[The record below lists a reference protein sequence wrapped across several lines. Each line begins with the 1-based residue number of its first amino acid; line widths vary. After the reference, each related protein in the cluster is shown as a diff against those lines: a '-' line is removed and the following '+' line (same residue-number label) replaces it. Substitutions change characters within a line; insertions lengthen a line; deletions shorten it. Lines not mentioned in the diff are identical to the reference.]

1 MVKVMNLKRIG
12 TIISREY
19 FIRVKKKSFIFIT
32 LLTPLFF
39 LLIMLVPSLIM
50 LSGGGEDEV
59 RKVVVLDNTTMLS
72 QYFHNEEK
80 IEYQLFDNQ
89 TTIDEL
95 KEQMDELEAFAIV
108 NIMPIEGSLDVK
120 VESFSKEAL
129 SVEIK
134 TKVESIIEDAI
145 EDIKLKSY
153 NIENLDQIIANI
165 NTNVSIRTYTIAEDG
180 TEKSESVEL
189 YMVLSYLLSF
199 LIYMFV
205 LLFGSMILRSVIEEK
220 SSRVVE
226 VIISSVKSF
235 ELMMGKIIGVAL
247 VALTQFFIW
256 IAFTLILFFTAQSII
271 GVNLLSDPSSIEMV
285 STIGAGVQME
295 DTLTGDTSSVDKLS
309 SEIQAALNDE
319 DSFVSSIVQQIKD
332 INFVYIILCF
342 IFYFIFGYLLYA
354 SLFAAIGSA
363 VDNEADTQQ
372 LQIPVTIPLILGLFI
387 MLHTFQY
394 PDSGLSFW
402 ASIIPFTSPMVMMAR
417 VPFGTVPGWELALSM
432 VLMVITFVGIA
443 YISGKIYK
451 VGILS
456 YGKKASFKDLYKWI
470 KYKN

>member
-1 MVKVMNLKRIG
+1 MNLKRIG
-12 TIISREY
+12 TIIGREY
-19 FIRVKKKSFIFIT
+19 FVRVKKKSFLFIT
-32 LLTPLFF
+32 ILTPLFF
-39 LLIMLVPSLIM
+39 LLLMLVPSLIM
-50 LSGGGEDEV
+50 FTGGEDEV
-59 RKVVVLDNTTMLS
+59 RKIAIMDNTKMLS
-72 QYFHNEEK
+72 QYFHNDND
-80 IEYQLFDNQ
+80 IEYQLFDSQAN
-89 TTIDEL
+89 IDEL
-95 KEQMDELEAFAIV
+95 KAQISDSELYAVV
-108 NIMPIEGSLDVK
+108 NITPIEGSLDVK

-129 SVEIK
+129 SIDVK
-134 TKVESIIEDAI
+134 TSVESAIEDAV

-153 NIENLDQIIANI
+153 DIENLGEIIESI
-165 NTNVSIRTYTIAEDG
+165 NTNVNIRTYTISEDG
-180 TEKSESVEL
+180 TEKSESIEL
-189 YMVLSYLLSF
+189 YMVLAYLLSF

-220 SSRVVE
+220 SSRIVE
-226 VIISSVKSF
+226 VIISSIKSV

-256 IAFTLILFFTAQSII
+256 IAFTLILFFSIQAII
-271 GVNLLSDPSSIEMV
+271 GVNILSDPATTEQLA
-285 STIGAGVQME
+285 TIAGGMTAE
-295 DTLTGDTSSVDKLS
+295 DQLTGELS
-309 SEIQAALNDE
+309 SKEAIIADVQASIADE
-319 DSFVSSIVQQIKD
+319 DSFIGSIVQQIKD

-342 IFYFIFGYLLYA
+342 LFYFIFGYLLYA

-372 LQIPVTIPLILGLFI
+372 LQIPVTVPLILGLFI

-417 VPFGTVPGWELALSM
+417 IPFGTVPGWELALSM
-432 VLMVITFVGIA
+432 LLMVLTFVAIA
-443 YISGKIYK
+443 YISAKIYK

>member
-1 MVKVMNLKRIG
+1 
-12 TIISREY
+12 
-19 FIRVKKKSFIFIT
+19 
-32 LLTPLFF
+32 
-39 LLIMLVPSLIM
+39 
-50 LSGGGEDEV
+50 
-59 RKVVVLDNTTMLS
+59 
-72 QYFHNEEK
+72 
-80 IEYQLFDNQ
+80 
-89 TTIDEL
+89 
-95 KEQMDELEAFAIV
+95 
-108 NIMPIEGSLDVK
+108 
-120 VESFSKEAL
+120 
-129 SVEIK
+129 
-134 TKVESIIEDAI
+134 
-145 EDIKLKSY
+145 
-153 NIENLDQIIANI
+153 
-165 NTNVSIRTYTIAEDG
+165 
-180 TEKSESVEL
+180 
-189 YMVLSYLLSF
+189 
-199 LIYMFV
+199 
-205 LLFGSMILRSVIEEK
+205 
-220 SSRVVE
+220 
-226 VIISSVKSF
+226 
-235 ELMMGKIIGVAL
+235 MGKIIGVAL